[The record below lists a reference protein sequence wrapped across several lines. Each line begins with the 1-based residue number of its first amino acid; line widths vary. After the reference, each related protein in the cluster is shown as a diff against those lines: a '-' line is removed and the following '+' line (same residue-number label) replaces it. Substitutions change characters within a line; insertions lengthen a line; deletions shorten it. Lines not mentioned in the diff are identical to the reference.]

1 MAPPNKQS
9 ASPASQ
15 PAPTGNAEISAE
27 IGALDGDLAKL
38 KIKFD
43 QYFIGIERTAPSD
56 ELERI
61 RRGVMALRR
70 STLRNSALKF
80 RIDTLYQKF
89 KSYEQLWTKTI
100 REIEEGTYRK
110 DVMRLRLQNLRKAKS
125 TVAEAPKA
133 APSREMPDFGEDE
146 LDQALDDALGG
157 FMDDAPSLGGFSAE
171 TGVSSSS
178 VQRSMTLRAG
188 QPWGGQPS
196 PTQRAM
202 PSPAGSA
209 FPPQRPDNPFAVPG
223 VPGIQRRSTSAMF
236 PVQPTAP
243 VRQGLSEARIDQI
256 YRDYLSAKRQ
266 CNENTS
272 GITREA
278 LAKSLNA
285 KAGAGNDV
293 RVIIRNGKA
302 MLSLVKKG

>member
-1 MAPPNKQS
+1 MAPPHKQS

-15 PAPTGNAEISAE
+15 PAPVGNAEISAE

-125 TVAEAPKA
+125 AGVEAKKA

-171 TGVSSSS
+171 TGVPSSA

-188 QPWGGQPS
+188 QPWGGMP
-196 PTQRAM
+196 PPAQRAAT
-202 PSPAGSA
+202 PSAAGA
-209 FPPQRPDNPFAVPG
+209 LPPQRAASPFA
-223 VPGIQRRSTSAMF
+223 VPGIQRRTTSAMF
-236 PVQPTAP
+236 PVQPAAAS
-243 VRQGLSEARIDQI
+243 RQGFSEARIDQI
-256 YRDYLSAKRQ
+256 YKDYLSAKRQ
-266 CNENTS
+266 CNESTS

-285 KAGAGNDV
+285 KAGAGSDV

-302 MLSLVKKG
+302 MLSLVKKD